1 MLNEERTNVFS
12 FQITSKGKIS
22 INSKI
27 VIIQKFL
34 SISQFINQKKTQNHN
49 KKAEKNL
56 WWFVEINMQKL

>member
-1 MLNEERTNVFS
+1 MLSEERTNVFS

-34 SISQFINQKKTQNHN
+34 SISQFINQKKPKIII
-49 KKAEKNL
+49 KK
-56 WWFVEINMQKL
+56 QKKIYDDL

>member
-1 MLNEERTNVFS
+1 MLSEERTNVFS

-34 SISQFINQKKTQNHN
+34 SISQFINQKIPKIII
-49 KKAEKNL
+49 KK
-56 WWFVEINMQKL
+56 QKKIYDDL

>member
-12 FQITSKGKIS
+12 FQTTSKGNIS

-34 SISQFINQKKTQNHN
+34 SISQFINQKKNQNHN

-56 WWFVEINMQKL
+56 

>member
-34 SISQFINQKKTQNHN
+34 SISQFINQKNTQNHN

-56 WWFVEINMQKL
+56 

>member
-1 MLNEERTNVFS
+1 MLNEERTNGFS

-34 SISQFINQKKTQNHN
+34 LISQFINQKTQNHN

-56 WWFVEINMQKL
+56 R